1 MQGRVLEEPTH
12 FIIPNDQESY
22 INLQKRQHITYTF
35 SNFNTLFEF
44 GNDKFLRQPQVHAE
58 VFNLKH
64 ATD

>member
-22 INLQKRQHITYTF
+22 INLQKLQHITYTF

-44 GNDKFLRQPQVHAE
+44 GNDKFLRQPQV
-58 VFNLKH
+58 
-64 ATD
+64 